1 MLDVIRFVLVAWRLF
16 LAGAQGAGRFRPGR
30 RLADRRRRR
39 GRPSTA
45 IPPFL
50 GILLVYELYLFRT
63 DLRGS
68 GGGALLRLRRCFL
81 LRPGGGALLRLRR
94 GSLIRP
100 GGGAL
105 LRRRCCALLR
115 LGGSTLLR
123 LRWCGLVRPRDRAR
137 PWLRCCSL
145 RPHSALFW
153 LRDSRLLQSYWGLL
167 RLRGAMLGLRDRGLL
182 RKSYCGLLGLRDSG
196 LRQQH
201 GTVLR
206 LRDAARLRLR
216 CGSLRPVDALSRLCD
231 RGLLRLRDN
240 GLLRPRH
247 RARLGPGSGALMR
260 EHLLVGSRYGAWL
273 GPGDRILLRP
283 RSGPLLGLWDS
294 AVLGPGCCTAQLFD
308 TPAVALLDAGGI
320 GPASA
325 PLDHPG
331 VLHLIE
337 PGPPGARLA
346 VILPGIDRIQFLVEP
361 AEPWVAADQLFV
373 RAPGVTAVEA
383 LTMRRRADAEQ
394 PGAYN
399 KQEGQQY
406 RAHGSKLRLPHAW

>member
-30 RLADRRRRR
+30 RLADRRRRH

-50 GILLVYELYLFRT
+50 GILLVYNLYLFRT

-68 GGGALLRLRRCFL
+68 GGGALLRLPRGFL

-94 GSLIRP
+94 CALLWLGD
-100 GGGAL
+100 GAL
-105 LRRRCCALLR
+105 LRLRCCALLG

-123 LRWCGLVRPRDRAR
+123 LHWCGLVRPRDRAR

-153 LRDSRLLQSYWGLL
+153 LRDSRLLLSYWGLL
-167 RLRGAMLGLRDRGLL
+167 RLRAMVGLRDRRLL
-182 RKSYCGLLGLRDSG
+182 RKSYCGLLGFRDSG
-196 LRQQH
+196 LRQH

-231 RGLLRLRDN
+231 RGLLRLSHR

-273 GPGDRILLRP
+273 GPGDRIRLRP
-283 RSGPLLGLWDS
+283 RSGPLLGLCDS
-294 AVLGPGCCTAQLFD
+294 AVLGPGCCNAQLFD

-331 VLHLIE
+331 VLRLIE

-346 VILPGIDRIQFLVEP
+346 VILPSIDRIQFLVEP
-361 AEPWVAADQLFV
+361 AEPWIAADKLFV

-383 LTMRRRADAEQ
+383 LGMGRRADAEQ